1 MPEKLIRTFIAI
13 DTPETV
19 TKVALSLQSSV
30 KVNPKAVR
38 WVRKENIHITLR
50 YIGSTVPGEVEKINR
65 LLSEIVGQN
74 SDLSLN
80 VSGTGCFPKKERP
93 RILWLGVDGDVVEL
107 KLLVEMI
114 NSEMVQLGYPQ
125 EERNYSPHISI
136 GRIRYPQ
143 KVTPDV
149 TDFLSAEYDPI
160 SWNVPKII
168 FYQSELLPSGAIYSI
183 LGTHNLNPR

>member
-19 TKVALSLQSSV
+19 TKVALSVQSSV

-50 YIGSTVPGEVEKINR
+50 YIGPTAPGEVDRINR

-93 RILWLGVDGDVVEL
+93 RILWLGVDGDVAEL
-107 KLLVEMI
+107 KLLVAMI
-114 NSEMVQLGYPQ
+114 NSEMDPLGYPQ
-125 EERNYSPHISI
+125 EERNYSPHITI

-143 KVTPDV
+143 KATPDV
-149 TDFLSAEYDPI
+149 TDFLSAQYEPI
-160 SWNVPKII
+160 SWNIPKII
-168 FYQSELLPSGAIYSI
+168 FYQSELLQSGAIYSI

>member
-19 TKVALSLQSSV
+19 SEVALLLKSSV
-30 KVNPKAVR
+30 KANQKAVK

-50 YIGSTVPGEVEKINR
+50 FIGPTAPGEVDKINR
-65 LLSEIVGQN
+65 LLREISGQN
-74 SDLSLN
+74 SDLSLT

-93 RILWLGVDGDVVEL
+93 RILWLGVNGDVAEL

-114 NSEMVQLGYPQ
+114 TSEMDQLGYPQ
-125 EERNYSPHISI
+125 EEHNYSSHITI

-143 KVTPDV
+143 KVTPDI
-149 TDFLSAEYDPI
+149 TDFLTAQYEPVL
-160 SWNVPKII
+160 WNVPKII
-168 FYQSELLPSGAIYSI
+168 LYQSELLQSGALYSI
-183 LGTHNLNPR
+183 LGTHSLKPR

>member
-1 MPEKLIRTFIAI
+1 MPEKLIRTFIAL

-50 YIGSTVPGEVEKINR
+50 YIGFTAPGEVEKINR

-74 SDLSLN
+74 SDLFLN

-143 KVTPDV
+143 KATPNI
-149 TDFLSAEYDPI
+149 TDFLSAQYEPI
-160 SWNVPKII
+160 AWNIPKII
-168 FYQSELLPSGAIYSI
+168 LYQSELLPSGAIYSI

>member
-1 MPEKLIRTFIAI
+1 MPEKLIRTFIAL

-50 YIGSTVPGEVEKINR
+50 YIGSTAPGEVEKINR

-80 VSGTGCFPKKERP
+80 ISGTGCFPKKERP

-114 NSEMVQLGYPQ
+114 NSEMDQLGYPQ

-149 TDFLSAEYDPI
+149 TDFLSAEYEAI
-160 SWNVPKII
+160 SWNIPKII

>member
-1 MPEKLIRTFIAI
+1 MPEKLIRTFIAL

-38 WVRKENIHITLR
+38 WVRKENIHVTLR
-50 YIGSTVPGEVEKINR
+50 YIGPTAPGEVEKINR

-74 SDLSLN
+74 SDLSLK

-149 TDFLSAEYDPI
+149 TDFLSAEYEPI
-160 SWNVPKII
+160 SWNIPKII

>member
-1 MPEKLIRTFIAI
+1 MPEKLIRTFIAL

-50 YIGSTVPGEVEKINR
+50 YIGSTAPGELEKINR

-80 VSGTGCFPKKERP
+80 ISGTGCFPKKERP
-93 RILWLGVDGDVVEL
+93 RILWLGVDGDVLEL

-114 NSEMVQLGYPQ
+114 NSEMDRLGYPQ

-143 KVTPDV
+143 RVTPDV
-149 TDFLSAEYDPI
+149 TDFLSAEYEPI
-160 SWNVPKII
+160 SWNIPKII

>member
-19 TKVALSLQSSV
+19 SEVALLLKSSV
-30 KVNPKAVR
+30 KANQKAVK

-50 YIGSTVPGEVEKINR
+50 FIGPTAPGEVDKINR
-65 LLSEIVGQN
+65 LLREISGQN
-74 SDLSLN
+74 SDLSLT

-93 RILWLGVDGDVVEL
+93 RILWLGVDGDVAEL

-114 NSEMVQLGYPQ
+114 TSEMDQLGYPQ
-125 EERNYSPHISI
+125 EEHNYSSHITI

-143 KVTPDV
+143 KVTPDI
-149 TDFLSAEYDPI
+149 TDFLTAQYEPVL
-160 SWNVPKII
+160 WNVPKII
-168 FYQSELLPSGAIYSI
+168 LYQSELLQSGALYSI
-183 LGTHNLNPR
+183 LGTHSLKPR

>member
-19 TKVALSLQSSV
+19 TKVALSVQSSV
-30 KVNPKAVR
+30 KMNRKAVR

-50 YIGSTVPGEVEKINR
+50 YIGPTAPGEVDKINR

-80 VSGTGCFPKKERP
+80 VSSTGCFPKKERP
-93 RILWLGVDGDVVEL
+93 RILWLGVDGDVAEL

-114 NSEMVQLGYPQ
+114 NSEMDQLGYPQ
-125 EERNYSPHISI
+125 EERNYSPHITI

-143 KVTPDV
+143 KATPDV
-149 TDFLSAEYDPI
+149 TDFLSAQYEPI
-160 SWNVPKII
+160 SWNIPKII
-168 FYQSELLPSGAIYSI
+168 LYQSELLPSGAIYSI

>member
-1 MPEKLIRTFIAI
+1 MPEKLIRTFIAL

-50 YIGSTVPGEVEKINR
+50 YIGPTAPGEVEKINR

-80 VSGTGCFPKKERP
+80 VSGAGCFPKKERP
-93 RILWLGVDGDVVEL
+93 RILWLGVDGDEAEL

-114 NSEMVQLGYPQ
+114 NSEMDQLGYPQ

-160 SWNVPKII
+160 SWNIPKII

>member
-1 MPEKLIRTFIAI
+1 MPEKLIRTFIALE
-13 DTPETV
+13 TPETV

-38 WVRKENIHITLR
+38 WVRKENIHVTLR
-50 YIGSTVPGEVEKINR
+50 YIGHTAPGEVEKINR

-93 RILWLGVDGDVVEL
+93 RILWLGVDGDVLEL

-114 NSEMVQLGYPQ
+114 NSEMDQLGYPQ

-149 TDFLSAEYDPI
+149 TDFLSAEYEPI
-160 SWNVPKII
+160 SWNIPKVV

>member
-50 YIGSTVPGEVEKINR
+50 YIGPTAPGEVDKINR

-80 VSGTGCFPKKERP
+80 VSGTGCFPKKKRP
-93 RILWLGVDGDVVEL
+93 RILWLGVDGEVAEL

-149 TDFLSAEYDPI
+149 TDFLSAEYEPI
-160 SWNVPKII
+160 SWNIPKII

>member
-19 TKVALSLQSSV
+19 SEVALLLKSSV
-30 KVNPKAVR
+30 KANQKAVK

-50 YIGSTVPGEVEKINR
+50 FIGPTAPGEVVKINR
-65 LLSEIVGQN
+65 LLREISGQN
-74 SDLSLN
+74 SDLSLT

-93 RILWLGVDGDVVEL
+93 RILWLGVNGDVAEL

-114 NSEMVQLGYPQ
+114 TSEMDQLGYPQ
-125 EERNYSPHISI
+125 EEHNYSSHITI

-143 KVTPDV
+143 KVTPDI
-149 TDFLSAEYDPI
+149 TDFLTAQYEPVL
-160 SWNVPKII
+160 WNVPKII
-168 FYQSELLPSGAIYSI
+168 LYQSELLQSGALYSI
-183 LGTHNLNPR
+183 LGTHSLKPR

>member
-50 YIGSTVPGEVEKINR
+50 YIGPTAPGEVDKINR
-65 LLSEIVGQN
+65 LLSEIVGQTC
-74 SDLSLN
+74 DLSLN

-93 RILWLGVDGDVVEL
+93 RILWLGVDGDVAEL

-114 NSEMVQLGYPQ
+114 NSEMDQLGYPQ
-125 EERNYSPHISI
+125 EERNYSQHITI

-149 TDFLSAEYDPI
+149 TDFLCAQYEPI
-160 SWNVPKII
+160 SWNIPKII
-168 FYQSELLPSGAIYSI
+168 LYQSELLPSGAIYSI

>member
-13 DTPETV
+13 ETPPTV

-50 YIGSTVPGEVEKINR
+50 YIGPTAPGEVEKINR

-80 VSGTGCFPKKERP
+80 ISGTGCFPKKERP

-114 NSEMVQLGYPQ
+114 NSEMDQLGYPQ

-149 TDFLSAEYDPI
+149 TDFLSAEYEPI
-160 SWNVPKII
+160 SWNTSKII

>member
-19 TKVALSLQSSV
+19 SEVALLLKSSV
-30 KVNPKAVR
+30 KANQKAVK

-50 YIGSTVPGEVEKINR
+50 FIGPTAPGEVDKINR
-65 LLSEIVGQN
+65 LLREISGQN
-74 SDLSLN
+74 SDLSLT

-93 RILWLGVDGDVVEL
+93 RILWLGVNGDVAEL

-114 NSEMVQLGYPQ
+114 RSEMDQLGYPQ
-125 EERNYSPHISI
+125 EEHNYSSHITI

-143 KVTPDV
+143 KVTPDI
-149 TDFLSAEYDPI
+149 TDFLTAQYEPVL
-160 SWNVPKII
+160 WNVPKII
-168 FYQSELLPSGAIYSI
+168 LYQSELLPSGPLYSI
-183 LGTHNLNPR
+183 LGTHSLKPR

>member
-50 YIGSTVPGEVEKINR
+50 YIGPTAPGEVDMINR

-80 VSGTGCFPKKERP
+80 VSGTGCFPKKKRP
-93 RILWLGVDGDVVEL
+93 RILWLGVDGEVAKL
-107 KLLVEMI
+107 KLLIEMI
-114 NSEMVQLGYPQ
+114 NSEMDQLGYPQ
-125 EERNYSPHISI
+125 EERNYSQHITI

-149 TDFLSAEYDPI
+149 TDFLSAQYEPI
-160 SWNVPKII
+160 SWNIPKII
-168 FYQSELLPSGAIYSI
+168 LYQSELLPSGAIYSI

>member
-19 TKVALSLQSSV
+19 SEVALLLKSSV
-30 KVNPKAVR
+30 KANQKAVK

-50 YIGSTVPGEVEKINR
+50 FIGPTAPGEVDKINR
-65 LLSEIVGQN
+65 LLREISGQN
-74 SDLSLN
+74 SDLSLT

-93 RILWLGVDGDVVEL
+93 RILWLGVDGDVAEL

-114 NSEMVQLGYPQ
+114 RSEMDQLGYPQ
-125 EERNYSPHISI
+125 EEHNYSSHITI

-143 KVTPDV
+143 KVTPDI
-149 TDFLSAEYDPI
+149 TDFLTAQYEPVL
-160 SWNVPKII
+160 WNVPKII
-168 FYQSELLPSGAIYSI
+168 LYQSELLQSGALYSI
-183 LGTHNLNPR
+183 LGTHSLKPR

>member
-19 TKVALSLQSSV
+19 SEVALLLKSSV
-30 KVNPKAVR
+30 KANQKAVK

-50 YIGSTVPGEVEKINR
+50 FIGPTAPGEVDKINR
-65 LLSEIVGQN
+65 LLREISGQN
-74 SDLSLN
+74 SDLSLT

-93 RILWLGVDGDVVEL
+93 RILWLGVNGDVAEL

-114 NSEMVQLGYPQ
+114 TSEMDQLGYPQ
-125 EERNYSPHISI
+125 EEHNYSSHITI

-143 KVTPDV
+143 KVTPERV
-149 TDFLSAEYDPI
+149 GI
-160 SWNVPKII
+160 R
-168 FYQSELLPSGAIYSI
+168 I
-183 LGTHNLNPR
+183 LGILDGW

>member
-19 TKVALSLQSSV
+19 SEVALLLKSSV
-30 KVNPKAVR
+30 IANQKAVK

-50 YIGSTVPGEVEKINR
+50 FIGPTAPGEVDKINR
-65 LLSEIVGQN
+65 LLREISGQN
-74 SDLSLN
+74 SDLSLT

-93 RILWLGVDGDVVEL
+93 RILWLGVNGDVAEL

-114 NSEMVQLGYPQ
+114 RSEMDQLGYPQ
-125 EERNYSPHISI
+125 EEHNYSSHITI

-143 KVTPDV
+143 KVTPDI
-149 TDFLSAEYDPI
+149 TDFLTAQYEPVL
-160 SWNVPKII
+160 WNVPKII
-168 FYQSELLPSGAIYSI
+168 LYQSELLPSGALYSI
-183 LGTHNLNPR
+183 LGTHSLKPR

>member
-19 TKVALSLQSSV
+19 SEVALLLKSSV
-30 KVNPKAVR
+30 KANQKAVK

-50 YIGSTVPGEVEKINR
+50 FIGPTAPGEVDKINR
-65 LLSEIVGQN
+65 LLREISGQN
-74 SDLSLN
+74 SDLSLT

-93 RILWLGVDGDVVEL
+93 RILWLGVGGDVAKL

-114 NSEMVQLGYPQ
+114 RSEMDQLGYPQ
-125 EERNYSPHISI
+125 EEHNYSSHITI

-143 KVTPDV
+143 KVTPDI
-149 TDFLSAEYDPI
+149 TDFLTAQYEPVL
-160 SWNVPKII
+160 WNVPKII
-168 FYQSELLPSGAIYSI
+168 LYQSELLPSGALYSI
-183 LGTHNLNPR
+183 LGTHNLKPR

>member
-19 TKVALSLQSSV
+19 TKVALALQSSV

-50 YIGSTVPGEVEKINR
+50 YIGPTAPGEVEKINR
-65 LLSEIVGQN
+65 LLSEIVGEN

-80 VSGTGCFPKKERP
+80 VSGTGCFPKRERP
-93 RILWLGVDGDVVEL
+93 RILWLGVDGDEAEL

-143 KVTPDV
+143 KVMPDV
-149 TDFLSAEYDPI
+149 TDFLSAEYEPI
-160 SWNVPKII
+160 SWNIPKII
-168 FYQSELLPSGAIYSI
+168 FYQSELLRSGAIYSI

>member
-19 TKVALSLQSSV
+19 SEVALLLKSSV
-30 KVNPKAVR
+30 KANQKAVK

-50 YIGSTVPGEVEKINR
+50 FIGPTAPGEVDKINR
-65 LLSEIVGQN
+65 LLREISGQN
-74 SDLSLN
+74 SDLSLT

-93 RILWLGVDGDVVEL
+93 RILWLGVDGDVAEL

-114 NSEMVQLGYPQ
+114 NSEMDQLGYPQ
-125 EERNYSPHISI
+125 EERNYSPHITI

-149 TDFLSAEYDPI
+149 TDFLSAQYEPI
-160 SWNVPKII
+160 SWNIPKII
-168 FYQSELLPSGAIYSI
+168 LYQSELLPSGAIYSI

>member
-1 MPEKLIRTFIAI
+1 MPEKLIRTFIAL

-50 YIGSTVPGEVEKINR
+50 YIGPTAPEEVEKINR

-149 TDFLSAEYDPI
+149 TDFLSAEYEPI
-160 SWNVPKII
+160 SWNIPKII

>member
-19 TKVALSLQSSV
+19 TQVALSLQSSV
-30 KVNPKAVR
+30 KVNPKAVK

-50 YIGSTVPGEVEKINR
+50 YIGPTAPGEVDKINR
-65 LLSEIVGQN
+65 LLNEIVGQN

-80 VSGTGCFPKKERP
+80 VSSTGCFPKKERP
-93 RILWLGVDGDVVEL
+93 RILWLGVDGDVAKL

-114 NSEMVQLGYPQ
+114 NSEMDQLGYPK
-125 EERNYSPHISI
+125 EEHNYSPHITI

-149 TDFLSAEYDPI
+149 TDFLSTQYEPI
-160 SWNVPKII
+160 SWNIPKII
-168 FYQSELLPSGAIYSI
+168 LYQSELLPSGAIYSI

>member
-19 TKVALSLQSSV
+19 TKVALSLHSSV

-50 YIGSTVPGEVEKINR
+50 YIGPTAPGEVEKINH
-65 LLSEIVGQN
+65 LLSEIVGLN
-74 SDLSLN
+74 SDFSLN
-80 VSGTGCFPKKERP
+80 VFGTGCFPKKERP
-93 RILWLGVDGDVVEL
+93 RILWLSIDGDVAKL

-114 NSEMVQLGYPQ
+114 NSEMDQLGYPQ
-125 EERNYSPHISI
+125 EERDYSPHITI

-143 KVTPDV
+143 KITPDV
-149 TDFLSAEYDPI
+149 TDFLSAQYEPI
-160 SWNVPKII
+160 SWNIPKII
-168 FYQSELLPSGAIYSI
+168 LYQSELLPSGAIYSI

>member
-50 YIGSTVPGEVEKINR
+50 YIGPTAPGEVDKINR
-65 LLSEIVGQN
+65 LLREISGQN
-74 SDLSLN
+74 SDLSLT

-93 RILWLGVDGDVVEL
+93 RILWLGVNGDVAEL

-114 NSEMVQLGYPQ
+114 TSEMDQLGYPQ
-125 EERNYSPHISI
+125 EEHNYSSHITI

-143 KVTPDV
+143 KVTPDI
-149 TDFLSAEYDPI
+149 TDFLTAQYEPVL
-160 SWNVPKII
+160 WNVPKII
-168 FYQSELLPSGAIYSI
+168 LYQSELLQSGALYSI
-183 LGTHNLNPR
+183 LGTHSLKPR

>member
-1 MPEKLIRTFIAI
+1 MSEKLIRTFIALDI
-13 DTPETV
+13 PETV
-19 TKVALSLQSSV
+19 AKVALSLQSSV

-38 WVRKENIHITLR
+38 WERKENIHITLR
-50 YIGSTVPGEVEKINR
+50 YIGPTAPREVEKINR

-80 VSGTGCFPKKERP
+80 ISGTGCFPKKERP

-114 NSEMVQLGYPQ
+114 NSEMDQLGYPQ

-143 KVTPDV
+143 MITPDV
-149 TDFLSAEYDPI
+149 TDFLSAEYEPI
-160 SWNVPKII
+160 FWNIPKINY
-168 FYQSELLPSGAIYSI
+168 YQSELLPSGAIYSI